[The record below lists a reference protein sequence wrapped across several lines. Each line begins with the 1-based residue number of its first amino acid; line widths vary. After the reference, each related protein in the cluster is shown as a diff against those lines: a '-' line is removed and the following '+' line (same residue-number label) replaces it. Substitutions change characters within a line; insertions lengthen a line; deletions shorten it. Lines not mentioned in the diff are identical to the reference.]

1 MEENKLSYRFKVMF
15 VGLLLCIPFPVDA
28 ACRVLSCA
36 RTWGGLE
43 DHCLCTQIGISDQNG
58 EPQTCRIR
66 VRQIMIHPWPDAPG
80 LPYYVCWCEYS
91 NPCTSG
97 PI

>member
-1 MEENKLSYRFKVMF
+1 MRSKL
-15 VGLLLCIPFPVDA
+15 GLIAFACLLFSLPILSADA
-28 ACRVLSCA
+28 TCRMLSCS
-36 RTWGGLE
+36 RTWGGLQ
-43 DHCLCTQIGISDQNG
+43 DDCLCIQIGITDQNG

-66 VRQIMIHPWPDAPG
+66 VREIMIHPWPDTGG
-80 LPYYVCWCEYS
+80 LPYFVCWCEFA